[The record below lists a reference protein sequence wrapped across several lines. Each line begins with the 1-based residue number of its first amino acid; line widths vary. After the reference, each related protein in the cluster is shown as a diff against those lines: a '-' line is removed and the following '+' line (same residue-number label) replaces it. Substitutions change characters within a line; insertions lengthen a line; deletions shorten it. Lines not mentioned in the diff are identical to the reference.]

1 MNKLT
6 QLRRAAMDLLAR
18 REHGRA
24 ELRQKLWRRFSEVE
38 PSDVDGVLDQL
49 VDDGLLSEHRALS
62 SFVRERIRRGH
73 GPVKIRFDARHR
85 GFDAD
90 AVELTMAAQEID
102 WIEAASDVLSRR
114 FGGREAA
121 SSVNNIVD
129 GLEGNEKE
137 ETLVSGNERRQ
148 IEIDQQK
155 ASRKEQARRYRF
167 LTQRGFTGEQISEAM
182 RSH

>member
-1 MNKLT
+1 
-6 QLRRAAMDLLAR
+6 MDLLAR

-38 PSDVDGVLDQL
+38 PSDVDSVLDRL
-49 VDDGLLSEHRALS
+49 VDDGLLSEQRALS
-62 SFVRERIRRGH
+62 SFVRERIRRGQ

-90 AVELTMAAQEID
+90 AVELTMAAEEID
-102 WIEAASDVLSRR
+102 WIEAAADVLNRR
-114 FGGREAA
+114 FGGQEVGSR
-121 SSVNNIVD
+121 VDNIVD
-129 GLEGNEKE
+129 DVDGIEKE
-137 ETLVSGNERRQ
+137 ENLVSGNERRQ
-148 IEIDQQK
+148 IEIDQQR

-182 RSH
+182 RSR

>member
-24 ELRQKLWRRFSEVE
+24 ELRRKLWRRFSEVE
-38 PSDVDGVLDQL
+38 PSDVDSVLDQL

-62 SFVRERIRRGH
+62 SFVRERIRRGQ

-90 AVELTMAAQEID
+90 AVELTMAAEEID

-121 SSVNNIVD
+121 SSADNIVD
-129 GLEGNEKE
+129 GVDGNEIR

-148 IEIDQQK
+148 IEIDQQS
-155 ASRKEQARRYRF
+155 ASKKEQVRRYRF
-167 LTQRGFTGEQISEAM
+167 LTQRGFTGEQILEAM
-182 RSH
+182 RSR

>member
-24 ELRQKLWRRFSEVE
+24 ELRRKLWRRVSEVD
-38 PSDVDGVLDQL
+38 PSVVDCVVDGL
-49 VDDGLLSEHRALS
+49 VDDGLLSAHRALS
-62 SFVRERIRRGH
+62 SFVRERIRRGQ

-90 AVELTMAAQEID
+90 AVELTMAAEEID

-121 SSVNNIVD
+121 SSVDNIVD
-129 GLEGNEKE
+129 LS
-137 ETLVSGNERRQ
+137 L
-148 IEIDQQK
+148 IHI
-155 ASRKEQARRYRF
+155 
-167 LTQRGFTGEQISEAM
+167 
-182 RSH
+182 

>member
-121 SSVNNIVD
+121 SSVDNIVD

-137 ETLVSGNERRQ
+137 ETMVSGNERRQ
-148 IEIDQQK
+148 VEIDQQK
-155 ASRKEQARRYRF
+155 PSRKEQARRYRF

>member
-1 MNKLT
+1 
-6 QLRRAAMDLLAR
+6 
-18 REHGRA
+18 
-24 ELRQKLWRRFSEVE
+24 
-38 PSDVDGVLDQL
+38 
-49 VDDGLLSEHRALS
+49 GLLSEHRALS

-121 SSVNNIVD
+121 SSVDNIVD

>member
-1 MNKLT
+1 
-6 QLRRAAMDLLAR
+6 
-18 REHGRA
+18 
-24 ELRQKLWRRFSEVE
+24 
-38 PSDVDGVLDQL
+38 
-49 VDDGLLSEHRALS
+49 
-62 SFVRERIRRGH
+62 
-73 GPVKIRFDARHR
+73 
-85 GFDAD
+85 
-90 AVELTMAAQEID
+90 MAAQEID

-121 SSVNNIVD
+121 SGVDNIVD